1 MVGARAVYSQIAAE
15 AGPVGAGPFFL
26 FSFEKKIILCFF
38 LWSGS
43 ERAPKRRKLT
53 GASLTGRTSS

>member
-1 MVGARAVYSQIAAE
+1 MVGARAVYGQIAAE
-15 AGPVGAGPFFL
+15 AGPVGEGRFFP
-26 FSFEKKIILCFF
+26 FSFEKKHNLMFF

-53 GASLTGRTSS
+53 WILDFGLL